1 MTLVF
6 WLAFALVAFV
16 YVGYPL
22 LLHLA
27 ARLAARGSTLEA
39 RDPGPG
45 LPSVS
50 FVIAARNEGRRIE
63 GRLANIEE
71 LDYPADK
78 KQIVLVSDGSTD
90 NTGEIFARLRAG
102 GRAIAIELREGG
114 KARALNCGVA
124 FATGDV
130 IIFADMRQGFA
141 PDALRALVAPF
152 ADPRVGAV
160 SGELVLNGE
169 SRDRRSDEE
178 RRLLEDRRNVDD
190 RRAAIRAESLGQRKA
205 ARRWAIRRAVLD
217 STIAE
222 GVGLYWQYEKQIRRD
237 ESAAGSV
244 VGATGAIYAMRRSL
258 WTPLPPDTILD
269 DVLTPM
275 RVVMAGYRVVF
286 EERACAFD
294 RTASDSNAEGRRKL
308 RTLAG
313 NYQLLWLEPRLLLPW
328 RNPAWLQFMS
338 HKVGRLL
345 VPYALPLLLILSF
358 LLAQH
363 SPFYAALFAA
373 QGAFYLLATYG
384 AWLEHAKNTAVPA
397 GRPGGAGPVNRL
409 ARVALMFIVMNK
421 SAVAGLVAVM
431 TRQKVWR

>member
-1 MTLVF
+1 MASVF

-16 YVGYPL
+16 YAGYPL
-22 LLHLA
+22 LLHLY
-27 ARLAARGSTLEA
+27 ARIRGQRSEA
-39 RDPGPG
+39 GGREDQ
-45 LPSVS
+45 LPTVS
-50 FVIAARNEGRRIE
+50 FVIAARNEGRRVL
-63 GRLANIEE
+63 GRVENIEQ
-71 LDYPADK
+71 LDYPAGK
-78 KQIVLVSDGSTD
+78 RQIVLVSDGSTD
-90 NTGEIFARLRAG
+90 DTGEIFSRLRAE

-114 KARALNCGVA
+114 KARALNCGAA
-124 FATGDV
+124 FATGDLIV
-130 IIFADMRQGFA
+130 FADMRQGFA

-169 SRDRRSDEE
+169 ARDRRSEEE
-178 RRLLEDRRNVDD
+178 RRLMDERRRNDD
-190 RRAAIRAESLGQRKA
+190 RRAALRRDSPGQRRSRRRWA
-205 ARRWAIRRAVLD
+205 ARRAALD
-217 STIAE
+217 STIAD
-222 GVGLYWQYEKQIRRD
+222 GVGLYWRYEKQIRRD

-258 WTPLPPDTILD
+258 WQPLPPDTILD

-328 RNPAWLQFMS
+328 CNPAWLQFVS

-345 VPYALPLLLILSF
+345 VPYALPLLFVLSF
-358 LLAQH
+358 LLARH

-373 QGAFYLLATYG
+373 QGAFYLLAAYG
-384 AWLEHAKNTAVPA
+384 AWLEQATHTAPA
-397 GRPGGAGPVNRL
+397 GRTGGAGPVNRM

-421 SAVAGLVAVM
+421 SAVAGLVAAM